1 MVLPLRGAEHGA
13 FAGLT
18 APEQVRLVYAAAVFT
33 VLATAAQHALLD
45 YVRAGIADE

>member
-18 APEQVRLVYAAAVFT
+18 ALEQVRLVYAAAVFT
-33 VLATAAQHALLD
+33 MLATAAQHALLD
-45 YVRAGIADE
+45 YVRAGVADE